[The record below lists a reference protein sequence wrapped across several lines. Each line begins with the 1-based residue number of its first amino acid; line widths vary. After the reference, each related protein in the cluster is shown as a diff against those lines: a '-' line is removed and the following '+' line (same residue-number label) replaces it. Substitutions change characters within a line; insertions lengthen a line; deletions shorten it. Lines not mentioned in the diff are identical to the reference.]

1 MRFIEYKYSYHS
13 WGNNKEELYRIDI
26 EAKEYKHFDHGIC
39 DDTLPLPEDLISSI
53 CSFFDS
59 LLGDGFPKDE
69 FAWDAPM
76 WTLTIDDKTCTRI
89 ALTDEDPLY
98 SKISKIFATFKKT
111 SSNKNK

>member
-1 MRFIEYKYSYHS
+1 MKLIEYKYSYHS
-13 WGNNKEELYRIDI
+13 WGHDKKELYRINI
-26 EAKEYKHFDHGIC
+26 ETKEYQHFDHGIC

-59 LLGDGFPKDE
+59 LLGDSFPKDE

-89 ALTDEDPLY
+89 ALADEDPLFVKV
-98 SKISKIFATFKKT
+98 SGFFTIFKKCI
-111 SSNKNK
+111 N